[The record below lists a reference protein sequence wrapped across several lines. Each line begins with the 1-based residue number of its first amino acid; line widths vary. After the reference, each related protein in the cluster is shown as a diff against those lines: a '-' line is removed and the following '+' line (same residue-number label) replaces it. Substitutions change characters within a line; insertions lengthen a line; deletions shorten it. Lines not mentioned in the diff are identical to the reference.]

1 MPMILQKD
9 EARGFDSGESLELDF
24 LSASIFGLEAN
35 FYAARDNDI

>member
-9 EARGFDSGESLELDF
+9 EARGFDGESLELDF